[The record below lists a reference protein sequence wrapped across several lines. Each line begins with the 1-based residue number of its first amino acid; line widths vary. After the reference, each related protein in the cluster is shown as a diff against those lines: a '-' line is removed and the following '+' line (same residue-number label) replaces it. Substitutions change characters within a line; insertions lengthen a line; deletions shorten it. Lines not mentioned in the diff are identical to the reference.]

1 MTTPTP
7 NVLTFI
13 DMLELAKQTGIDEA
27 IGKDGQPRYLLKIAE
42 AAFVGALDNAAN
54 KHGTGIND
62 AQKLT
67 EAYVKAR
74 AGVNIFD
81 AKALAGRVA
90 INRTRTMIKL
100 GMWPKGGPGEP
111 LSTLNSLMTLR
122 DKLRKDNSFIKRIE
136 DPTNCMLRFARA
148 QLKRDSVI
156 DVAELQEFCLKRD
169 PEPRSAEDFWEQVRR
184 TGRQLAEG
192 KLANCPEQDNSDEM
206 KTLLRVATTRLTE
219 IAKGRSENA
228 GKKAKGAT
236 KISTADTTGLPA
248 NANAPAEVDSQPVEA
263 ASAAADPVLADTG
276 LATAAT

>member
-1 MTTPTP
+1 MTTPNSNT
-7 NVLTFI
+7 VSLSDI
-13 DMLELAKQTGIDEA
+13 LEIARQIGADEA
-27 IGKDGQPRYLLKIAE
+27 KGKDGQPRYLLKVAE
-42 AAFVGALDNAAN
+42 AAFVGALDNDRS
-54 KHGTGIND
+54 KHGTGIDD

-67 EAYVKAR
+67 ETYVTAR
-74 AGVNIFD
+74 TGANIFD
-81 AKALAGRVA
+81 AKALNSRVA

-122 DKLRKDNSFIKRIE
+122 DKLRKDNSFVKRIE

-156 DVAELQEFCLKRD
+156 DMAELQEFCLKRD

-206 KTLLRVATTRLTE
+206 KTLLRIAIKRLTE
-219 IAKGRSENA
+219 IAKARNEV
-228 GKKAKGAT
+228 
-236 KISTADTTGLPA
+236 
-248 NANAPAEVDSQPVEA
+248 NAPAEMDTQTVEA
-263 ASAAADPVLADTG
+263 TSAAADPVLANTG
-276 LATAAT
+276 FSTAAT

>member
-1 MTTPTP
+1 MSELSS
-7 NVLTFI
+7 NILTFI

-27 IGKDGQPRYLLKIAE
+27 TGKDGQPRYLLKIVE
-42 AAFVGALDNAAN
+42 AAFVGALDNDAN
-54 KHGTGIND
+54 KHGTGIGD

-74 AGVNIFD
+74 AGANIFD

-156 DVAELQEFCLKRD
+156 DMAELQEFCLKRE
-169 PEPRSAEDFWEQVRR
+169 PEARSAEDFWEQVRR

-206 KTLLRVATTRLTE
+206 KTLLRVATKRLTE
-219 IAKGRSENA
+219 IAKGRGENA
-228 GKKAKGAT
+228 GKKAKGVTSDAKGAT
-236 KISTADTTGLPA
+236 SD
-248 NANAPAEVDSQPVEA
+248 ANAPAEVDSRPVEA

-276 LATAAT
+276 LSTATA